1 MEIGPVSGV
10 RIAPAVRPKESFL
23 GLTDVC
29 EVERTSR
36 TDDETYSPCSAKA
49 ASGFDDDE
57 DREEEEEYKDEY
69 DELEDAPREELEY
82 AELEDAPEATPESP
96 ADTSSQVDY
105 FA

>member
-23 GLTDVC
+23 GLTDVR

-36 TDDETYSPCSAKA
+36 TDDETYSPSGAKA
-49 ASGFDDDE
+49 ATGFEDDE
-57 DREEEEEYKDEY
+57 DRQEEEEYKDEY
-69 DELEDAPREELEY
+69 DELEDAPSEEI
-82 AELEDAPEATPESP
+82 EDAPEATPK
-96 ADTSSQVDY
+96 AQTGTNNQIDY